1 MASRTDSTSL
11 RRRCAWLARRVA
23 VTSAMT
29 SWPIAARVPVALL
42 RSSIT
47 LARVIGLIVVGAVT
61 VCRVSVRMTMRWA
74 MWWRPHNRAS
84 ADPRVVFLA
93 GGSNERAV
101 ATHVVAN
108 RLTPRSARAAIIV
121 TSKTLGEASCW
132 DRTPIRHRRD
142 D

>member
-1 MASRTDSTSL
+1 
-11 RRRCAWLARRVA
+11 
-23 VTSAMT
+23 
-29 SWPIAARVPVALL
+29 
-42 RSSIT
+42 
-47 LARVIGLIVVGAVT
+47 
-61 VCRVSVRMTMRWA
+61 